1 MIFIALLIFW
11 LMVLCA
17 WVSFLAGNGITLVF
31 SVLGM
36 LVSTYLIWD
45 EVTQYMRDDKL
56 FK

>member
-17 WVSFLAGNGITLVF
+17 WVFFLAGNGVTLVF

-36 LVSTYLIWD
+36 LFSTYLIWD